1 MTTNIAIITPFYPI
15 KHRNDLFE
23 DTKAVHYLIKEF
35 PEQTNTLIIHTF
47 MHGFRHAW
55 KKVKELVPLSGEYED
70 YLHRDDYNN
79 QVLFFEYPLLLPK
92 SLKVPS
98 YLNKKYARRVMDFYD
113 DSGNQP
119 DVAVIHFPTYYVE
132 FLKQLNPIIPK
143 SIAIIHSFD
152 IKNIKKRMDIGF
164 WNDFFSN
171 FDSIGFRSYPIKKE
185 FENYLGKK
193 KNTFMCLSGIPEQ
206 YLNSEINDSV
216 YPMSKHINLL
226 YAGRLDQ
233 NKNVEKTIN
242 VLNRIKTE
250 VAFKF
255 TVVGDGVERKRL
267 EQLALDFNLR
277 EEINFTGSVSR
288 DKTFEL
294 MKYSDIFI
302 MISKK
307 ETLGLVYLEAM
318 SAGCIVI
325 GTRGQGI
332 DGIVINGENGF
343 LTSSS
348 DEEEI
353 YETIKYV
360 MTLSGEEQKR
370 IRKNAK
376 DTVSSLSD
384 RAVSKTYYSNIC
396 SVIQGEAVNE

>member
-1 MTTNIAIITPFYPI
+1 MNTNIAIITPFYPI

-35 PEQTNTLIIHTF
+35 PEQTNILVIHAF

-55 KKVKELVPLSGEYED
+55 KKAKKIFPVRGEYRD
-70 YLHRDDYNN
+70 YLHMDDYNN

-98 YLNKKYARRVMDFYD
+98 YLNKKYAQIVMDFYGK
-113 DSGNQP
+113 SGNEP

-132 FLKQLNPIIPK
+132 LLKQLNPIIPR
-143 SIAIIHSFD
+143 SIAIIHAFD
-152 IKNIKKRMDIGF
+152 IKNIKKRMDVNF
-164 WNDFFSN
+164 WNSYFSS
-171 FDSIGFRSYPIKKE
+171 FDSIGFRSYSIKKE
-185 FENYLGKK
+185 FEDFLGKH

-206 YLNSEINDSV
+206 YLATEINDVV
-216 YPMSKHINLL
+216 YPTSKVINLL

-250 VAFKF
+250 IAFEF
-255 TVVGDGVERKRL
+255 TIVGDGLERKRL
-267 EQLALDFNLR
+267 EQLAIDSHLIDKV
-277 EEINFTGSVSR
+277 NFTGSISR
-288 DKTFEL
+288 NETFGL
-294 MKYSDIFI
+294 MKNSDIFI
-302 MISKK
+302 MLSKK

-318 SAGCIVI
+318 AAGCIVI

-332 DGIVINGENGF
+332 DGIVIDGENGF

-353 YETIKYV
+353 YQTIRYV
-360 MTLSGEEQKR
+360 MTLSGKEQKR

-376 DTVSSLSD
+376 DTVNSFSD
-384 RAVSKTYYSNIC
+384 RAVSQKYYSNIC
-396 SVIQGEAVNE
+396 AVMQGNAVDE